1 MCNDFPICYLFANRF
16 PDYKFLSSLKHI
28 ADADTKVRFTDEGVT
43 GIAED
48 VALLAECDF
57 TVGTLSSN
65 VRNIL
70 FFIPSN
76 FHILSQY
83 PRHSCKLFR

>member
-1 MCNDFPICYLFANRF
+1 MYVPNFHLSYLFANRF

-28 ADADTKVRFTDEGVT
+28 VLAHPIIRFTDGGVT

-76 FHILSQY
+76 FHILSQIS
-83 PRHSCKLFR
+83 RH

>member
-1 MCNDFPICYLFANRF
+1 MCHVFPLSYLSANRF

-28 ADADTKVRFTDEGVT
+28 VDAGKKVRYTDEGVT
-43 GIAED
+43 AIAED
-48 VALLAECDF
+48 VGLLAECDF
-57 TVGTLSSN
+57 TVATLSSN

-76 FHILSQY
+76 FHILSQI
-83 PRHSCKLFR
+83 PRYS

>member
-1 MCNDFPICYLFANRF
+1 MCHVFPLSYLFANRF

-28 ADADTKVRFTDEGVT
+28 VDADPKVRCTDEGVT

-57 TVGTLSSN
+57 TVATLSSN

-76 FHILSQY
+76 FHILSQI